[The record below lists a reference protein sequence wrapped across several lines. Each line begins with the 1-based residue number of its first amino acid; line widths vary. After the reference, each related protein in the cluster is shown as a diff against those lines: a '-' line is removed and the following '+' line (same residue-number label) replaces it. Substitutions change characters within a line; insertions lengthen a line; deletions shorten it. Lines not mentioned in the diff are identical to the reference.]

1 MIKAKLVYPL
11 LSIMLLG
18 TTCDENHECHKS
30 IMIINNSNQAI
41 YVQGETHYPDTLYF
55 GHYSGLTS
63 NPEIFKVPPSSSS
76 DNPLQRRDCYEDIFN
91 YGVEIPSGIL
101 MVYIFDAGILEST
114 PWSTVVNDYLVLKRF
129 DLSLQNLQKMDWV
142 ITYP

>member
-1 MIKAKLVYPL
+1 MIKTKLIYPL

-18 TTCDENHECHKS
+18 TTCEENHECHKS
-30 IMIINNSNQAI
+30 IMIVNNSSQAI

-63 NPEIFKVPPSSSS
+63 NPEIFKVQSNSSS
-76 DNPLQRRDCYEDIFN
+76 NEPLQRRDCYEDIFN

-101 MVYIFDAGILEST
+101 MVYIFDAEVLEST
-114 PWSTVVNDYLVLKRF
+114 PWSTVVNDYMVLKRF
-129 DLSLQNLQKMDWV
+129 DLSLQNLKDSNWT

>member
-63 NPEIFKVPPSSSS
+63 NPEIFKVQPSSSS
-76 DNPLQRRDCYEDIFN
+76 DNHSRGFF
-91 YGVEIPSGIL
+91 V
-101 MVYIFDAGILEST
+101 
-114 PWSTVVNDYLVLKRF
+114 
-129 DLSLQNLQKMDWV
+129 MDK
-142 ITYP
+142 